1 MARDSYGSI
10 RKEVNIF
17 IESTGNYVAYPR
29 DGGEW
34 LWIHYKVFKKYKGI
48 NGTIDGSFLII
59 LDTKLDKISRLKS
72 KHNHGYSS
80 LEAIFKPFIKLVM
93 DLFT

>member
-17 IESTGNYVAYPR
+17 IESIGNYVAYIR

-34 LWIHYKVFKKYKGI
+34 LWRHSKAFNKYKVI
-48 NGTIDGSFLII
+48 NRTIDGSFLII
-59 LDTKLDKISRLKS
+59 SWISNSTRFGGS
-72 KHNHGYSS
+72 NPSIIM
-80 LEAIFKPFIKLVM
+80 AIQ
-93 DLFT
+93 TWRQY